1 MKTEKKGQVAVILP
15 VYKNDRDDYLNLAV
29 ESILNQT
36 CKDFHLFIGVDGQV
50 GESLTNYLK
59 LEAKQSKVS
68 VIWYKENRGLACVL
82 NDLFDLC
89 FENGY
94 EYIARMDADDIS
106 APNRLEKQMKFLY
119 FHTDID
125 VVGGYFRDK

>member
-36 CKDFHLFIGVDGQV
+36 YKDFHLFIGVDGQV

-82 NDLFDLC
+82 NDMFDLC

-106 APNRLEKQMKFLY
+106 APNRLEKQMKFLF

-125 VVGGYFRDK
+125 VVGGVF

>member
-36 CKDFHLFIGVDGQV
+36 YKDFHLFIGVDGQV

-82 NDLFDLC
+82 NDMFDLC

-125 VVGGYFRDK
+125 VVGGVF

>member
-36 CKDFHLFIGVDGQV
+36 YKDFHLFIGVDGQV

-82 NDLFDLC
+82 NDMFDLC

-125 VVGGYFRDK
+125 VVGGGVF

>member
-36 CKDFHLFIGVDGQV
+36 YKDFHLFIGVDGQV

-59 LEAKQSKVS
+59 LEAQQSKVS

-82 NDLFDLC
+82 NDMFDLC

-125 VVGGYFRDK
+125 VVGGVF